1 MSASAVTNTHR
12 QTDTHTEVIM
22 NRFLRLALVGVLLV
36 LATPFVGSPTASAHS
51 GNQSYVY
58 LEIFDTAI
66 AGRVEYPIK
75 DLNTVLGLDI
85 PIGTSETEAA
95 VSEHEAE
102 IHAYTREHMS
112 FGPADG
118 STTWPYDFGETT
130 ILDLGGNSYA
140 VFDFEIAERFD
151 PPPRTFTVTYDAIL
165 ESDSDR
171 SALLIIATDWG
182 SGTFNN
188 ESSELLRFSPGD
200 TTHVVDLDD
209 TSWWK
214 GMGGVIEL
222 GAEHIRIGTDH
233 ILFIFALVLPS
244 VLVFT
249 RWRNDPADRWHPSA
263 RFGSSLWRVLKIV
276 TMFTIAHSIT
286 LALGGLGVVELS
298 PRLVETVIAISI
310 AAAALHNLHPI
321 FVNKEWV
328 MAFGFGL
335 FHGFGFAGLL
345 SDLGLD
351 RSNRFPSLL
360 GFNIGVELGQA
371 AIILMVF
378 PILFILR
385 RTRLYLPILYGGS
398 VLLAVIAM
406 AWATER
412 IFDYDT
418 RVNDLVDPVLRWP
431 RSALLVAAGYAIA
444 TAIWYVE
451 RARDRLRPT
460 SDVEATV
467 SNDPNE
473 PQLVEV

>member
-1 MSASAVTNTHR
+1 
-12 QTDTHTEVIM
+12 M
-22 NRFLRLALVGVLLV
+22 NNRIRIIIAGAILALGLPLL
-36 LATPFVGSPTASAHS
+36 SSSTASAHS

-58 LEIFDTAI
+58 LQIFDTAI

-75 DLNTVLGLDI
+75 DLNDALGLDI
-85 PIGTSETEAA
+85 PIGTPDTSDSVRANA
-95 VSEHEAE
+95 SA
-102 IHAYTREHMS
+102 IQDYTRAHLTL
-112 FGPADG
+112 ADVG
-118 STTWPYDFGETT
+118 ATTSWPYDFGDIEV
-130 ILDLGGNSYA
+130 LDLGGNSYA
-140 VFDFEIAERFD
+140 VFDFEVAERFD
-151 PPPRTFTVTYDAIL
+151 PPPRTFIVEYDGII
-165 ESDSDR
+165 ESNSDR

-188 ESSELLRFSPGD
+188 ESNELVRFTSGD
-200 TTHVVDLDD
+200 TTQLIDLDS

-214 GMGGVIEL
+214 GMTGVIGL

-244 VLVFT
+244 VLVFAQ
-249 RWRNDPADRWHPSA
+249 WRNNDEQQWHPSA

-276 TMFTIAHSIT
+276 TMFTVAHSIT

-298 PRLVETVIAISI
+298 PRLVETIIAISI

-345 SDLGLD
+345 SELGLD

-360 GFNIGVELGQA
+360 GFNIGVELGQS

-385 RTRLYLPILYGGS
+385 RTRVYLPMMYAGS
-398 VLLAVIAM
+398 VALAVISM
-406 AWATER
+406 AWAAER
-412 IFDYDT
+412 IFDYNT

-431 RSALLVAAGYAIA
+431 RSALLIAVGYAVA
-444 TAIWYVE
+444 TLIWAIDRHRNRLLPVRDPAPTE
-451 RARDRLRPT
+451 VGEPPAR
-460 SDVEATV
+460 E
-467 SNDPNE
+467 
-473 PQLVEV
+473 LVEV

>member
-1 MSASAVTNTHR
+1 
-12 QTDTHTEVIM
+12 M
-22 NRFLRLALVGVLLV
+22 NNRIRIIIAGAILALGLPLLN
-36 LATPFVGSPTASAHS
+36 SSTASAHS

-58 LEIFDTAI
+58 LQIFDTAI

-75 DLNTVLGLDI
+75 DLNDALGLDI
-85 PIGTSETEAA
+85 PIGTPETSDSVRANA
-95 VSEHEAE
+95 SA
-102 IHAYTREHMS
+102 IQDYTRAHLTL
-112 FGPADG
+112 ADVG
-118 STTWPYDFGETT
+118 ATTSWPYDFGDIEV
-130 ILDLGGNSYA
+130 LDLGGNSYA
-140 VFDFEIAERFD
+140 VFDFEVAERFD
-151 PPPRTFTVTYDAIL
+151 PPPRTFIVEYDGII
-165 ESDSDR
+165 ESNSDR

-188 ESSELLRFSPGD
+188 ESNELVRFTSGD
-200 TTHVVDLDD
+200 TTQLIDLDS

-214 GMGGVIEL
+214 GMTGVIGL

-244 VLVFT
+244 VLVFAQ
-249 RWRNDPADRWHPSA
+249 WRNNDKQQWHPSA

-276 TMFTIAHSIT
+276 TMFTVAHSIT

-298 PRLVETVIAISI
+298 PRLVETIIAISI

-345 SDLGLD
+345 SELGLD

-360 GFNIGVELGQA
+360 GFNIGVELGQS

-385 RTRLYLPILYGGS
+385 RTRVYLPMMYAGS
-398 VLLAVIAM
+398 VALAVISM
-406 AWATER
+406 AWAAER

-431 RSALLVAAGYAIA
+431 RSALLIAVGYAVA
-444 TAIWYVE
+444 TLIWAID
-451 RARDRLRPT
+451 RHRNRLLPARDPAPT
-460 SDVEATV
+460 EVG
-467 SNDPNE
+467 E
-473 PQLVEV
+473 PPARELVEV

>member
-1 MSASAVTNTHR
+1 MNHLRRT
-12 QTDTHTEVIM
+12 VIV
-22 NRFLRLALVGVLLV
+22 AVLLL
-36 LATPFVGSPTASAHS
+36 LAAPLFGSAPASAHS
-51 GNQSYVY
+51 GNQSYLY

-75 DLNTVLGLDI
+75 DLNRILGLDI
-85 PIGTSETEAA
+85 PIGTDETLDEVRARA
-95 VSEHEAE
+95 STV
-102 IHAYTREHMS
+102 HAYTSEHFS
-112 FGPADG
+112 IGPADG
-118 STTWPYDFGETT
+118 SSVWPYEFGE
-130 ILDLGGNSYA
+130 IDVLELGGNSYA
-140 VFDFEIAERFD
+140 VFDFEVAERFD
-151 PPPRTFTVTYDAIL
+151 PPPRTFTVSFDAII
-165 ESDSDR
+165 EADSDR
-171 SALLIIATDWG
+171 SAYLLIATDWG

-188 ESSELLRFSPGD
+188 ESNEFLRFSPGD
-200 TTHVVDLDD
+200 STHVVDLDD

-244 VLVFT
+244 VLVFA
-249 RWRNDPADRWHPSA
+249 RWRDDSAPQWHPSA
-263 RFGSSLWRVLKIV
+263 QFGSSLWRVLKIV

-286 LALGGLGVVELS
+286 LALGGFGIIELS
-298 PRLVETVIAISI
+298 PRLVETIIAVSI

-345 SDLGLD
+345 SELGLD

-412 IFDYDT
+412 IFDYNT

-431 RSALLVAAGYAIA
+431 RSAILVAAGYALA
-444 TAIWYVE
+444 TLIWYVD
-451 RARDRLRPT
+451 RSRGRLRPVLDPEVET
-460 SDVEATV
+460 SEDPVEY
-467 SNDPNE
+467 E
-473 PQLVEV
+473 LVEV